1 MFPSPPGQSRGYP
14 FKCLRSL
21 TTKCL
26 VRLRLISS
34 YFLNTKG
41 FFLVGHPPGHW
52 QTCGQ
57 VATLIQSPQLEDKGQ
72 AHGIENVGPRVP
84 STGQCFPGRGLGSN
98 TVVFT
103 LTKLP

>member
-84 STGQCFPGRGLGSN
+84 STGQCFPGRGLGS
-98 TVVFT
+98 T
-103 LTKLP
+103 LSSLL